1 MRSLTFS
8 AAEFQV
14 PSWGNKYKDYEYTFD
29 EITTDPENMMDPI
42 PSDHMDMEDAPVDT
56 VPVDPPTP
64 VEDPE
69 KLFQEKCSTQVLAS
83 RNAEKCLLEY
93 PWKYP
98 ETRFHARTC
107 HGAIDNLEFTIEG
120 DICGFYDGIRT
131 TEGTPFPEYEKC
143 FKSDGSVNL
152 MDRDCAESCFLFPA
166 QTVCKKGFTPEPGMT
181 PEQQYQGLCGT
192 NEMFN
197 LNRKWCEKLVKENQD
212 LPVMKE
218 MCTRQ
223 KMQPTTGT
231 RRHPEIADV
240 KTWCSMYKDFK
251 DSGEVFP
258 EYKNCFKPDG
268 TFDPTEPECVQSC
281 KTRTSQPA
289 CKEYLDSIAPPPY
302 VCVNPIGVSTPYSDY
317 KPGVIYMVCE
327 QDDPLRNIYPDQYD
341 AIVTSVQQGTVETF
355 TTSMSAA
362 PSSVTLTVNIP
373 TTNSVQKIVINK
385 PDRVFKVGDKVKT
398 YGKGRMVAGV
408 FIPGPKPPGPKPPA
422 PKPTVF
428 KGIVFRVI
436 NADSVKV
443 EYKDSTS
450 PVKVVTFNKKAH
462 GLKALQPLNV
472 SVVNG
477 TIVSVV
483 ASGPVPTPVT
493 VQGVVIGHTSATT
506 IIVKYTLN
514 GKEVKTTGPGIPSML
529 RKPVIITLIGNKV
542 VNVVLVPK
550 PVVVSG
556 VVISRVLPKTITVQ
570 YTLAGKVTRSVFTTA
585 AVKFKVSQPVT
596 ITLLNG
602 KVTNVVAAVPKPVI
616 VSGKVI
622 RVVNVNSILVRY
634 TDTKNAAVNAT
645 VAKTNHR
652 MKVGQVV
659 KVTLLNGKITSVV

>member
-8 AAEFQV
+8 AVEFQV

-29 EITTDPENMMDPI
+29 EITTDPENMMDPV
-42 PSDHMDMEDAPVDT
+42 PSDHMDMEDAPVDP
-56 VPVDPPTP
+56 VPVDPTTP

-69 KLFQEKCSTQVLAS
+69 KLFQEKCSTPREAALNFQECGLD
-83 RNAEKCLLEY
+83 Y
-93 PWKYP
+93 PMKYP
-98 ETRFHARTC
+98 ETKFRSRIC
-107 HGAIDNLEFTIEG
+107 RDSVNGPNDFTIEG
-120 DICGFYDGIRT
+120 RECGFYQGNRPL
-131 TEGTPFPEYEKC
+131 EGTPYPEYEKC
-143 FKSDGSVNL
+143 FKADGSVNL
-152 MDRDCAESCFLFPA
+152 MDKDCAESCFIYPA
-166 QTVCKKGFTPEPGMT
+166 QTACTKGFTPEPGMT

-231 RRHPEIADV
+231 QRQPEIADV
-240 KTWCSMYKDFK
+240 KTWCSMYKGFK

-268 TFDPTEPECVQSC
+268 TFDPTEPECAQAC
-281 KTRTSQPA
+281 KTRPSQPA

-302 VCVNPIGVSTPYSDY
+302 VCVNPIGVTMPYY
-317 KPGVIYMVCE
+317 TGWQPGVIYMECE
-327 QDDPLRNIYPDQYD
+327 PGDPLRNIYTDKYD
-341 AIVTSVQQGTVETF
+341 AIVTAVQQGTVETF

-362 PSSVTLTVNIP
+362 PSSVTLTVNVP
-373 TTNSVQKIVINK
+373 TTNSVQKIVINN

-408 FIPGPKPPGPKPPA
+408 FIPGPAPKPPA

-443 EYKDSTS
+443 EYKDSTG

-506 IIVKYTLN
+506 VVVKYTLN

-585 AVKFKVSQPVT
+585 AVKFKVRQPVT

-616 VSGKVI
+616 VSGKVT

>member
-8 AAEFQV
+8 AVEFQV

-29 EITTDPENMMDPI
+29 EITTDPENLMDPV
-42 PSDHMDMEDAPVDT
+42 PSDHMDMEDAPV
-56 VPVDPPTP
+56 
-64 VEDPE
+64 EDPE
-69 KLFQEKCSTQVLAS
+69 KIFQEKCSSQFLPTYDIDA
-83 RNAEKCLLEY
+83 CLMEL
-93 PWKYP
+93 PMKYP
-98 ETRFHARTC
+98 ETKFRIRALNESV
-107 HGAIDNLEFTIEG
+107 GKIEDSFLSELTG
-120 DICGFYDGIRT
+120 MYQGIKT
-131 TEGTPFPEYEKC
+131 VEGTPYPEYEKC

-152 MDRDCAESCFLFPA
+152 MDKDCASSCFLYPA
-166 QTVCKKGFTPEPGMT
+166 QKACQKGFTPEPGMT

-192 NEMFN
+192 YEMFN

-223 KMQPTTGT
+223 KMQPTSWTSQI
-231 RRHPEIADV
+231 PEVADT

-251 DSGEVFP
+251 DSGEIFP
-258 EYKNCFKPDG
+258 EYQNCFKPDG
-268 TFDPTEPECVQSC
+268 TFDPTEPECAESC
-281 KTRTSQPA
+281 KTRSSQPA

-302 VCVNPIGVSTPYSDY
+302 VCVNPIGLPTPYTDY
-317 KPGVIYMVCE
+317 KPGVIYMVCDH
-327 QDDPLRNIYPDQYD
+327 DDPLRNIYPDQYD
-341 AIVTSVQQGTVETF
+341 ATVTAVQQSTVETF
-355 TTSMSAA
+355 TTSTSAA
-362 PSSVTLTVNIP
+362 PSSVTLTVNVPNI
-373 TTNSVQKIVINK
+373 NSVQKIVIKN

-408 FIPGPKPPGPKPPA
+408 FIPGPAPKPPA

-443 EYKDSTS
+443 EYKESTG
-450 PVKVVTFNKKAH
+450 PVKVVTFIKKAH

-477 TIVSVV
+477 KIVSVV
-483 ASGPVPTPVT
+483 ASGPVPKPVT

-506 IIVKYTLN
+506 VVVKYTLN
-514 GKEVKTTGPGIPSML
+514 GKEVKTTGPGTPSML
-529 RKPVIITLIGNKV
+529 RKPVIITLVGNKV

-570 YTLAGKVTRSVFTTA
+570 YTLARKVTRSVFTTA

>member
-8 AAEFQV
+8 AVEFQV

-29 EITTDPENMMDPI
+29 EITTDPENLMDPV
-42 PSDHMDMEDAPVDT
+42 PSDHMDMEDA
-56 VPVDPPTP
+56 P

-69 KLFQEKCSTQVLAS
+69 KLFQEKCSTPREAALNFQECGLD
-83 RNAEKCLLEY
+83 Y
-93 PWKYP
+93 PMKYP
-98 ETRFHARTC
+98 ETKFRSRIC
-107 HGAIDNLEFTIEG
+107 RDSVNGPNDFTIEG
-120 DICGFYDGIRT
+120 RECGFYQGNRPL
-131 TEGTPFPEYEKC
+131 EGTPYPEYEKC
-143 FKSDGSVNL
+143 FKEDGSVNL
-152 MDRDCAESCFLFPA
+152 MDKDCAESCFIYPA
-166 QTVCKKGFTPEPGMT
+166 QTACTKGFTPEPGMT

-223 KMQPTTGT
+223 NMQPPVWTQ
-231 RRHPEIADV
+231 RQPEIADV

-258 EYKNCFKPDG
+258 EYQNCFKPDG
-268 TFDPTEPECVQSC
+268 TFDPTDPECTQAC
-281 KTRTSQPA
+281 KSRKTQPA
-289 CKEYLDSIAPPPY
+289 CKAYLDSIAPPPY
-302 VCVNPIGVSTPYSDY
+302 VCLNPIGVPMPFYTSYI
-317 KPGVIYMVCE
+317 PGVQYEDCR
-327 QDDPLRNIYPDQYD
+327 DNDPLRNIYTDRFD
-341 AIVTSVQQGTVETF
+341 ATVTAVQQNTVETF
-355 TTSMSAA
+355 TTSTSAA
-362 PSSVTLTVNIP
+362 PSAVTLTVNVP
-373 TTNSVQKIVINK
+373 TLNSVKKIVIQN

-398 YGKGRMVAGV
+398 YGKGTTVAGV
-408 FIPGPKPPGPKPPA
+408 YIPGGVPPPV
-422 PKPTVF
+422 VF
-428 KGIVFRVI
+428 KGIVLRII

-443 EYKDSTS
+443 EYKESTG
-450 PVKVVTFNKKAH
+450 PVKVVTFIKKAH

-477 TIVSVV
+477 KIVSVV
-483 ASGPVPTPVT
+483 ASGPVPKPVT
-493 VQGVVIGHTSATT
+493 VQGVVTGHTSATT
-506 IIVKYTLN
+506 VIVKYTLN
-514 GKEVKTTGPGIPSML
+514 GKAVTTTGPGTPSML
-529 RKPVIITLIGNKV
+529 RQPVIITLVGDKV

-570 YTLAGKVTRSVFTTA
+570 YTLARKVTRSVFTTA